1 MIPVNELARICLG
14 SLLITTFVTYLSYRY
29 KIIELIRQYRISDLL
44 FTVLN
49 IITTCIALNLFGKSF
64 FIGLIALYGAGL
76 LWQIQYNRQH
86 SVWLRPIFM
95 SVLLV
100 LYALL
105 FLQWFEDLTS
115 WHKIRFLYNYL

>member
-49 IITTCIALNLFGKSF
+49 IITTCIAVNLLAKSF

-115 WHKIRFLYNYL
+115 WHKIKFLYNYL